1 MKKKK
6 GSVSFGIIG
15 LGRFGLALAE
25 CLSKAEKEVIAIDKD
40 DARVREARRFT
51 EMALVVE
58 SLDQESLEESGIQNC
73 DTVVV
78 CIGEQ
83 IDVSILTTMTVLNMG
98 VPHVISKAT
107 SFMHGEALK
116 RLGATVVFP
125 ERDMAVRLGKG
136 LIYNSFLDSV
146 TLEGDVE
153 VRRIQV
159 TKDLVGISI
168 READTR
174 QKYGLNI
181 IAIEHRQHTD
191 VDFSSDYRF
200 QAGDVICV
208 IGQIGNME
216 RFESDIQ

>member
-1 MKKKK
+1 M
-6 GSVSFGIIG
+6 
-15 LGRFGLALAE
+15 
-25 CLSKAEKEVIAIDKD
+25 
-40 DARVREARRFT
+40 
-51 EMALVVE
+51 
-58 SLDQESLEESGIQNC
+58 
-73 DTVVV
+73 
-78 CIGEQ
+78 
-83 IDVSILTTMTVLNMG
+83 
-98 VPHVISKAT
+98 ISKAT

-146 TLEGDVE
+146 TLEGNVE

-159 TKDLVGISI
+159 TEKLLGISI

-181 IAIEHRQHTD
+181 IAIEHCQHTD

-200 QAGDVICV
+200 QNGDVICV
-208 IGQIGNME
+208 IGQTKNIE
-216 RFESDIQ
+216 QFESDIQ

>member
-83 IDVSILTTMTVLNMG
+83 IDVSLSLI
-98 VPHVISKAT
+98 HIS
-107 SFMHGEALK
+107 
-116 RLGATVVFP
+116 
-125 ERDMAVRLGKG
+125 
-136 LIYNSFLDSV
+136 
-146 TLEGDVE
+146 
-153 VRRIQV
+153 
-159 TKDLVGISI
+159 
-168 READTR
+168 
-174 QKYGLNI
+174 
-181 IAIEHRQHTD
+181 
-191 VDFSSDYRF
+191 
-200 QAGDVICV
+200 
-208 IGQIGNME
+208 
-216 RFESDIQ
+216 